1 MFVPK
6 EKKQILRRKLKL
18 VKNFLFYPKG
28 FITSA
33 QSLLNTGLQQ
43 SHLITNTACRTI
55 DPNNQWRVS
64 RKCYKHRSGRT
75 VCGNIS
81 VQVLF
86 SVFFYLWNGNSS
98 RSDVQHGPMQN
109 EAWQSY
115 LYQKKLCCCMGRGM
129 NASASA
135 LWRAYALVACVRW

>member
-6 EKKQILRRKLKL
+6 EKKKILRRKLKL

-98 RSDVQHGPMQN
+98 QSDVQHESMQN
-109 EAWQSY
+109 EAWRSY
-115 LYQKKLCCCMGRGM
+115 LYQKKLYCCMGRGM

>member
-6 EKKQILRRKLKL
+6 EKKKILRRKLKL

-64 RKCYKHRSGRT
+64 RKCYKHRSQKDSLRKHFSSG
-75 VCGNIS
+75 I
-81 VQVLF
+81 VQR
-86 SVFFYLWNGNSS
+86 FFNLWNRNSS
-98 RSDVQHGPMQN
+98 QSYVQHESMQN
-109 EAWQSY
+109 EAWRSY